1 MKRRKFLKLTA
12 AASLPV
18 LNIFAVE
25 KKNMKTG
32 YLYDEIFLQHRT
44 GDDHPES
51 PRRLLAID
59 QALRAMPFFPEL
71 VRLTVRQ
78 AAVQELTLVHH
89 KDYVEL
95 AARECASGRSSLSSG
110 DTDICP
116 ESYQVALQA
125 VGGVLGA
132 VDAVFAGTV
141 SRAFC
146 AVRPPG
152 HHAGPGR
159 GMGFCLFNNVALA
172 ARYAQ
177 KKHGARRVLIADWDI
192 HHGNG
197 TQDVFYRDGSV
208 LYFSTHLFPHY
219 PGTGAATEIGLG
231 AAKGLIINR
240 PFPLSA
246 GNREI
251 IGAFRDTL
259 LPAARDFKPDLTLIS
274 AGFDSRK
281 KDPLGGF
288 QIDDNGFRELTRIMM
303 DIAAISGK
311 GRLVSVLEGG
321 YDLAGL
327 AAAVCVHLDEMQRG
341 G

>member
-1 MKRRKFLKLTA
+1 
-12 AASLPV
+12 
-18 LNIFAVE
+18 
-25 KKNMKTG
+25 MKTG
-32 YLYDEIFLQHRT
+32 YLYDEIFLQHRP
-44 GDDHPES
+44 GKEHPES
-51 PRRLLAID
+51 PQRLMAID
-59 QALRAMPFFPEL
+59 QALRVMPFFPEL
-71 VRLTVRQ
+71 IPLRPRRATLE
-78 AAVQELTLVHH
+78 ELLLVHH
-89 KDYVEL
+89 REYVDL
-95 AARECASGRSSLSSG
+95 TKRECKAGMSSLSTG

-116 ESYQVALQA
+116 ESYQVALSA
-125 VGGVLGA
+125 AGSVLAA
-132 VDAVFAGTV
+132 VDAVFSGTI

-159 GMGFCLFNNVALA
+159 GMGFCIFNNVALA

-177 KKHGARRVLIADWDI
+177 KKYGAKRVLIADWDV

-219 PGTGAATEIGLG
+219 PGSGAATESGLG

-240 PFPLSA
+240 PFPYGA
-246 GNREI
+246 GYREI
-251 IGAFRDTL
+251 VGAFRETL
-259 LPAARDFKPDLTLIS
+259 IPAAREFKPDFSLIS

-281 KDPLGGF
+281 NDPLGGF
-288 QIDDNGFRELTRIMM
+288 QVDDNGFRELTRIMLA
-303 DIAAISGK
+303 IAAVSGK

-327 AAAVCVHLDEMQRG
+327 ASAVCAHLEELHRG
-341 G
+341 I

>member
-1 MKRRKFLKLTA
+1 
-12 AASLPV
+12 
-18 LNIFAVE
+18 
-25 KKNMKTG
+25 MKTG
-32 YLYDEIFLQHRT
+32 YLFDNIFLQHQP

-51 PRRLLAID
+51 PRRITAID
-59 QALRAMPFFPEL
+59 QAVRAMPFFPEL
-71 VRLTVRQ
+71 IRLPVRQ
-78 AAVQELTLVHH
+78 ASPEELCLVHSRE
-89 KDYVEL
+89 YVNL
-95 AARECASGRSSLSSG
+95 VRDECVADRSSLSSG

-116 ESYQVALQA
+116 ESYRVALA
-125 VGGVLGA
+125 AAGSVMAA
-132 VDAVFAGTV
+132 VDAVFAGSV
-141 SRAFC
+141 QRAFC

-159 GMGFCLFNNVALA
+159 GMGFCIFNNVALA

-177 KKHGARRVLIADWDI
+177 KKYGAKRVLIADWDI

-219 PGTGAATEIGLG
+219 PGTGAATEGGLG

-240 PFPLSA
+240 PFPAGA

-251 IGAFRDTL
+251 VGAFYDTL
-259 LPAARDFKPDLTLIS
+259 IPAARNFKPDFTLIS

-281 KDPLGGF
+281 NDPLGGF
-288 QIDDNGFRELTRIMM
+288 QVDDNGFRELTRIML

-327 AAAVCVHLDEMQRG
+327 AAAVCAHLEEMHSGR
-341 G
+341 

>member
-1 MKRRKFLKLTA
+1 M
-12 AASLPV
+12 
-18 LNIFAVE
+18 N
-25 KKNMKTG
+25 TG
-32 YLYDEIFLQHRT
+32 YLFDEIFLQHQP
-44 GDDHPES
+44 GEDHPES
-51 PRRLLAID
+51 PQRLLAID

-71 VRLTVRQ
+71 IRLPVRQ
-78 AAVQELTLVHH
+78 ATFKELNLIHH
-89 KDYVEL
+89 QKYVEL
-95 AARECASGRSSLSSG
+95 AERECAAGRSSLSTG
-110 DTDICP
+110 DSDICP
-116 ESYQVALQA
+116 ESFQVALNA
-125 VGGVLGA
+125 AGSVLAA
-132 VDAVFAGTV
+132 VDAVFAGTIG
-141 SRAFC
+141 RAFC

-152 HHAGPGR
+152 HHAGPER

-177 KKHGARRVLIADWDI
+177 KKHGVKRVLIADWDV

-219 PGTGAATEIGLG
+219 PGTGAATECGLG

-240 PFPLSA
+240 PFPHGA

-251 IGAFRDTL
+251 VGAFRDTL
-259 LPAARDFKPDLTLIS
+259 LPAARAFKPDFTLIS

-281 KDPLGGF
+281 NDPLGGF
-288 QIDDNGFRELTRIMM
+288 RVDDDGFRELTRIMLN
-303 DIAAISGK
+303 IAAISGK

-327 AAAVCVHLDEMQRG
+327 AAAVCAHLDELQHG
-341 G
+341 D